1 MLVLDVVRIEQ
12 AKISSNLKSYLYSKE
27 EQYWIYRAELE
38 KQNKSSL
45 TFVLY
50 GDFSI
55 ILKKT

>member
-1 MLVLDVVRIEQ
+1 MLVLDGVRVEQ
-12 AKISSNLKSYLYSKE
+12 AKSSSNLKLYLYSKE
-27 EQYWIYRAELE
+27 EQYWMYRAELE

-55 ILKKT
+55 ILKKS